1 MHATRSAREESHQSL
16 FSSIKEA
23 EMSTTPIGGGIK
35 SSKRSSKRREDDRK
49 KEEGEEERIKKVL
62 KRRDDF
68 DDNRP
73 EDLMKS
79 SSSKRRDDFD
89 DDRPEDL
96 MKLSS
101 SSSSWKE
108 KPTLPSPPSPNR
120 REDRDDDVEEEDQQC
135 VGECTHLWH
144 AIRNVDI
151 FSNIVEHLNDTDKKL
166 FASAS
171 RTSREI
177 LKQSF
182 GVDEEVVVAAW
193 DELLKKTKLKIS
205 EVSSI
210 STLQLA
216 MEPCV
221 KEYGEEFFLGK
232 VAELDDLTFLRWAR
246 EEKGLKW
253 DKWVS
258 SAAAEQGNLE
268 MLKYCFEHGCPLDD
282 YTAVC
287 AAHNG
292 HLGCLKFLIE
302 DAKVDWY
309 DQMACAAAEGG
320 HLEILRYC
328 ASKKECQMTSNANV
342 MIFAAFGGH
351 IGCVNYLH
359 QIGVPWSKEVPI
371 YASQAG
377 KIEILERIHELGCPL
392 NEDACS
398 EAALHGHLDLL
409 KFLRNELKCPWDS
422 GTPALAS
429 LRGHKEVLQ
438 WCFQNDVPICV
449 HSAVNASR
457 NGHVDCLQFLHEHHA
472 PVNGHVVRFAR
483 MYEQH
488 ECLKFALMN
497 DYPDDIT
504 EPMNI
509 WTEMD

>member
-1 MHATRSAREESHQSL
+1 
-16 FSSIKEA
+16 
-23 EMSTTPIGGGIK
+23 MSTTPIAGGIK

-62 KRRDDF
+62 KRREDF

-79 SSSKRRDDFD
+79 SSSKRRYDFD

-108 KPTLPSPPSPNR
+108 KPTLPSTPSPNR
-120 REDRDDDVEEEDQQC
+120 RDDRDDDVEEEDQQC

-182 GVDEEVVVAAW
+182 FCVDKEGEERDKW

-210 STLQLA
+210 STLNLA

-221 KEYGEEFFLGK
+221 KEYGEEYFLGQ

-258 SAAAEQGNLE
+258 SASAEQGNLE
-268 MLKYCFEHGCPLDD
+268 MLK
-282 YTAVC
+282 
-287 AAHNG
+287 
-292 HLGCLKFLIE
+292 
-302 DAKVDWY
+302 
-309 DQMACAAAEGG
+309 
-320 HLEILRYC
+320 
-328 ASKKECQMTSNANV
+328 
-342 MIFAAFGGH
+342 
-351 IGCVNYLH
+351 
-359 QIGVPWSKEVPI
+359 
-371 YASQAG
+371 
-377 KIEILERIHELGCPL
+377 
-392 NEDACS
+392 
-398 EAALHGHLDLL
+398 
-409 KFLRNELKCPWDS
+409 
-422 GTPALAS
+422 
-429 LRGHKEVLQ
+429 
-438 WCFQNDVPICV
+438 
-449 HSAVNASR
+449 
-457 NGHVDCLQFLHEHHA
+457 
-472 PVNGHVVRFAR
+472 
-483 MYEQH
+483 
-488 ECLKFALMN
+488 
-497 DYPDDIT
+497 
-504 EPMNI
+504 
-509 WTEMD
+509 

>member
-1 MHATRSAREESHQSL
+1 
-16 FSSIKEA
+16 
-23 EMSTTPIGGGIK
+23 
-35 SSKRSSKRREDDRK
+35 
-49 KEEGEEERIKKVL
+49 
-62 KRRDDF
+62 
-68 DDNRP
+68 
-73 EDLMKS
+73 
-79 SSSKRRDDFD
+79 
-89 DDRPEDL
+89 
-96 MKLSS
+96 
-101 SSSSWKE
+101 
-108 KPTLPSPPSPNR
+108 
-120 REDRDDDVEEEDQQC
+120 
-135 VGECTHLWH
+135 
-144 AIRNVDI
+144 
-151 FSNIVEHLNDTDKKL
+151 LNDTDKKL

-193 DELLKKTKLKIS
+193 DKLLKKTKLKIS
-205 EVSSI
+205 EVGSI
-210 STLQLA
+210 STLNLA

-258 SAAAEQGNLE
+258 SASAEQGNLE

-282 YTAVC
+282 YTAIC

-292 HLGCLKFLIE
+292 HLRCLKFLIE

-309 DQMACAAAEGG
+309 DQTACAAAEGG

-359 QIGVPWSKEVPI
+359 QIGVPWSEEVPI

-377 KIEILERIHELGCPL
+377 KIEILQRIHELGCPL
-392 NEDACS
+392 NEEACS

-429 LRGHKEVLQ
+429 LRGHKEVLE
-438 WCFQNDVPICV
+438 WCFQNDAPICV

-457 NGHVDCLQFLHEHHA
+457 NGHIDCLQFLHEHHA

>member
-1 MHATRSAREESHQSL
+1 
-16 FSSIKEA
+16 
-23 EMSTTPIGGGIK
+23 
-35 SSKRSSKRREDDRK
+35 
-49 KEEGEEERIKKVL
+49 
-62 KRRDDF
+62 
-68 DDNRP
+68 
-73 EDLMKS
+73 MKS
-79 SSSKRRDDFD
+79 SSSSS
-89 DDRPEDL
+89 
-96 MKLSS
+96 LSA
-101 SSSSWKE
+101 WKE
-108 KPTLPSPPSPNR
+108 KPTAPPPSRPNR
-120 REDRDDDVEEEDQQC
+120 RRDENDDDVKEEDQQC
-135 VGECTHLWH
+135 EDICTHLWH

-182 GVDEEVVVAAW
+182 GVDKEVVVAAKW
-193 DELLKKTKLKIS
+193 DKLLKKTKLKIS

-258 SAAAEQGNLE
+258 SASAEQGNLE

-282 YTAVC
+282 YTAIC

-292 HLGCLKFLIE
+292 HLRCLKFLIE

-309 DQMACAAAEGG
+309 DQTACAAAEGG

-328 ASKKECQMTSNANV
+328 ASKKECRMTSNANV

-351 IGCVNYLH
+351 IECLNYLH
-359 QIGVPWSKEVPI
+359 QIGVPWSEEVPI

-392 NEDACS
+392 NEDVCS

-429 LRGHKEVLQ
+429 LRGHKEVLE
-438 WCFQNDVPICV
+438 WCFQNDAPICV

-457 NGHVDCLQFLHEHHA
+457 NGHIDCLQFLHEHHA

-497 DYPDDIT
+497 DYPDDVT

>member
-1 MHATRSAREESHQSL
+1 MSLCRRCREKKRLGFKIFFFFSKTLKNETLFSRHTLFVKTGTRQKKTHAKKKTAADEESL
-16 FSSIKEA
+16 IKEA
-23 EMSTTPIGGGIK
+23 EMSATPPKSGTNNNK
-35 SSKRSSKRREDDRK
+35 SSKRRFEEEEDDRK
-49 KEEGEEERIKKVL
+49 KEEEVKEVKEERMKKDL
-62 KRRDDF
+62 CNKKKRLDDF
-68 DDNRP
+68 D
-73 EDLMKS
+73 
-79 SSSKRRDDFD
+79 
-89 DDRPEDL
+89 
-96 MKLSS
+96 
-101 SSSSWKE
+101 
-108 KPTLPSPPSPNR
+108 
-120 REDRDDDVEEEDQQC
+120 REEEEDQRC
-135 VGECTHLWH
+135 EEEKCTHLWH

-151 FSNIVEHLNDTDKKL
+151 FSNIVERLNDTDKKL

-182 GVDEEVVVAAW
+182 FGCVDKEGEER
-193 DELLKKTKLKIS
+193 DKLLKKTKLKIS

-210 STLQLA
+210 STLNLA

-268 MLKYCFEHGCPLDD
+268 MLQYCFEHECPLDD

-292 HLGCLKFLIE
+292 HLDCLKFLIE

-359 QIGVPWSKEVPI
+359 QIGVPWSEEVPI

-377 KIEILERIHELGCPL
+377 KIEILQRIHELGCPL
-392 NEDACS
+392 NEETCS

-429 LRGHKEVLQ
+429 LRGHKEVLE

-457 NGHVDCLQFLHEHHA
+457 NGHVDCLQLLHEHHA

>member
-1 MHATRSAREESHQSL
+1 L
-16 FSSIKEA
+16 IKEA
-23 EMSTTPIGGGIK
+23 EMSTTPPNSGTNIK
-35 SSKRSSKRREDDRK
+35 SSKRRFDEDDRK
-49 KEEGEEERIKKVL
+49 KEEEVNEEEERIKKDL
-62 KRRDDF
+62 FNKKRRDDF
-68 DDNRP
+68 DC
-73 EDLMKS
+73 E
-79 SSSKRRDDFD
+79 
-89 DDRPEDL
+89 
-96 MKLSS
+96 
-101 SSSSWKE
+101 
-108 KPTLPSPPSPNR
+108 
-120 REDRDDDVEEEDQQC
+120 EEEDQPQC
-135 VGECTHLWH
+135 EEEKCTHLWH

-151 FSNIVEHLNDTDKKL
+151 FSNIVERLNDTDKKL

-182 GVDEEVVVAAW
+182 FCVDKEGEERDKW

-210 STLQLA
+210 STLNLA

-282 YTAVC
+282 YTAIC

-292 HLGCLKFLIE
+292 HLRCLKFLIE
-302 DAKVDWY
+302 DAKVDWC
-309 DQMACAAAEGG
+309 DQTACAAAEGG
-320 HLEILRYC
+320 QLEILRYC
-328 ASKKECQMTSNANV
+328 ASKKECRMTSNSNV

-351 IGCVNYLH
+351 IECLNYLH
-359 QIGVPWSKEVPI
+359 QIGVPWSEEVPI

-429 LRGHKEVLQ
+429 LQGHREVLE
-438 WCFQNDVPICV
+438 WCFQNDAPICV

-457 NGHVDCLQFLHEHHA
+457 NGHIDCLQFLHEHHA

-488 ECLKFALMN
+488 ECLTFALMN

>member
-1 MHATRSAREESHQSL
+1 
-16 FSSIKEA
+16 
-23 EMSTTPIGGGIK
+23 MSTTPPNSGTNNK
-35 SSKRSSKRREDDRK
+35 SSLKRRFDEDDRK
-49 KEEGEEERIKKVL
+49 KEEVFKEKIKKDVFNK

-68 DDNRP
+68 DC
-73 EDLMKS
+73 E
-79 SSSKRRDDFD
+79 
-89 DDRPEDL
+89 E
-96 MKLSS
+96 
-101 SSSSWKE
+101 
-108 KPTLPSPPSPNR
+108 
-120 REDRDDDVEEEDQQC
+120 EEEDQQC
-135 VGECTHLWH
+135 EEEKCTHLWH

-182 GVDEEVVVAAW
+182 FCVDKEGEERDKW
-193 DELLKKTKLKIS
+193 DKLLKKTKLKIS

-210 STLQLA
+210 STLNLA

-282 YTAVC
+282 YTAIC

-292 HLGCLKFLIE
+292 HLRCLKFLIE

-309 DQMACAAAEGG
+309 DQTACAAAEGG

-328 ASKKECQMTSNANV
+328 ASKKECRMTSNANV

-351 IGCVNYLH
+351 IECLNYLH
-359 QIGVPWSKEVPI
+359 QIGVPWSEEVPI

-429 LRGHKEVLQ
+429 LRGHKEVLE
-438 WCFQNDVPICV
+438 WCFQNDAPICV

-457 NGHVDCLQFLHEHHA
+457 NGHVDCLQVLHEHHA

-497 DYPDDIT
+497 DYPDDVT

>member
-1 MHATRSAREESHQSL
+1 
-16 FSSIKEA
+16 
-23 EMSTTPIGGGIK
+23 MSTTPPNSGTNIK
-35 SSKRSSKRREDDRK
+35 SSKRRFDEDDRK
-49 KEEGEEERIKKVL
+49 KEEEVKEEEERIKKDL
-62 KRRDDF
+62 FNKKRRDDF
-68 DDNRP
+68 DC
-73 EDLMKS
+73 E
-79 SSSKRRDDFD
+79 
-89 DDRPEDL
+89 
-96 MKLSS
+96 
-101 SSSSWKE
+101 
-108 KPTLPSPPSPNR
+108 
-120 REDRDDDVEEEDQQC
+120 EEEDQPQC
-135 VGECTHLWH
+135 EEEKCTHLWH

-151 FSNIVEHLNDTDKKL
+151 FSNIVERLNDTDKKL

-182 GVDEEVVVAAW
+182 FCVDKEGEERDKW

-210 STLQLA
+210 STLNLA

-282 YTAVC
+282 YTAIC

-292 HLGCLKFLIE
+292 HLRCLKFLIE
-302 DAKVDWY
+302 DAKVDWC
-309 DQMACAAAEGG
+309 DQTACAAAEGG
-320 HLEILRYC
+320 QLEILRYC
-328 ASKKECQMTSNANV
+328 ASKKECRMTSNSNV

-351 IGCVNYLH
+351 IECLNYLH
-359 QIGVPWSKEVPI
+359 QIGVPWSEEVPI

-422 GTPALAS
+422 GTPSPSFAARTQRGTGMVFSKRCSYLRSLCRQRLKKRSHRLFTIFTRTPRSSERTRRS
-429 LRGHKEVLQ
+429 LRSHVRAARVLKICTDERLPRRYNRTDEHLDGDGLNNILSIFFNYIFSSVNTCIITTTEKQTNLEDREVL
-438 WCFQNDVPICV
+438 VPHTCGIL
-449 HSAVNASR
+449 S
-457 NGHVDCLQFLHEHHA
+457 
-472 PVNGHVVRFAR
+472 
-483 MYEQH
+483 
-488 ECLKFALMN
+488 
-497 DYPDDIT
+497 
-504 EPMNI
+504 
-509 WTEMD
+509 

>member
-1 MHATRSAREESHQSL
+1 MGANGFFESLDRVEEGVKVLHDTELEGRHICVRIERKSVENSVKEGEQMDNPSSGVQVVVRNLPWTTTKDDLSAVFTEVGKVSAATVKCFSDSGRSKGWATVRFETKE
-16 FSSIKEA
+16 EA
-23 EMSTTPIGGGIK
+23 ETAIERFNGTDFGG
-35 SSKRSSKRREDDRK
+35 
-49 KEEGEEERIKKVL
+49 
-62 KRRDDF
+62 
-68 DDNRP
+68 
-73 EDLMKS
+73 
-79 SSSKRRDDFD
+79 
-89 DDRPEDL
+89 
-96 MKLSS
+96 
-101 SSSSWKE
+101 
-108 KPTLPSPPSPNR
+108 
-120 REDRDDDVEEEDQQC
+120 
-135 VGECTHLWH
+135 
-144 AIRNVDI
+144 
-151 FSNIVEHLNDTDKKL
+151 
-166 FASAS
+166 
-171 RTSREI
+171 REI
-177 LKQSF
+177 
-182 GVDEEVVVAAW
+182 
-193 DELLKKTKLKIS
+193 
-205 EVSSI
+205 
-210 STLQLA
+210 
-216 MEPCV
+216 
-221 KEYGEEFFLGK
+221 EYGEEFFLGK

-258 SAAAEQGNLE
+258 SASAEQGNLE

-282 YTAVC
+282 YTAIC

-292 HLGCLKFLIE
+292 HLRCLKFLIE
-302 DAKVDWY
+302 DAKVNWY
-309 DQMACAAAEGG
+309 DQTACAAAEGG
-320 HLEILRYC
+320 HLEILRMPDDIQC
-328 ASKKECQMTSNANV
+328 KCDE
-342 MIFAAFGGH
+342 FAAFGGH
-351 IGCVNYLH
+351 IECLNYLH
-359 QIGVPWSKEVPI
+359 QIGVPWSEEVPI

-429 LRGHKEVLQ
+429 LRGHREVLE
-438 WCFQNDVPICV
+438 WCFQNDAPICV